1 MQYRKIICGETVI
14 EFHNNWLGEETVIA
28 NGQLVSKKS
37 SVYGTN
43 HPFNVLE
50 QGNQVRYVL
59 RTRVNDN
66 LAVVLDI
73 KRNGTYIHEDLP
85 VKFAFGTGIPQ
96 NKAKKNGLR
105 KLNEYDLDEA
115 LDEFVVALET
125 DPQDPEIYFHMACAY
140 SIQEKTEEG
149 FESLRKAVKNKL
161 ADTEMILNHD
171 MLAFLRMHPAFED
184 FLHSGFSIYNKRL
197 VAKKPE

>member
-1 MQYRKIICGETVI
+1 MQYRKIISGETVI

-37 SVYGTN
+37 SVWGTS
-43 HPFNVLE
+43 HPFNVME

-66 LAVVLDI
+66 LAVVLDL
-73 KRNGTYIHEDLP
+73 KRNGVYIYEDLP
-85 VKFAFGTGIPQ
+85 VKLSFGTTKPQ
-96 NKAKKNGLR
+96 NRSKKNGLL
-105 KLNEYDLDEA
+105 KLKEYDLDDA
-115 LDEFVVALET
+115 LEEFMIALET
-125 DPQDPEIYFHMACAY
+125 EPQDPEIYFHMACAY

-149 FESLRKAVKNKL
+149 FESLRKAVKYKL
-161 ADTEMILNHD
+161 ANTEMILNHD

-184 FLHSGFSIYNKRL
+184 FLHSGFSTYDKAL